1 MFKDREQAN
10 AFVSHLEVLIK
21 AINISR
27 EEPFINEIKKTLVD
41 HICVLSGIV
50 QVAAPTPE
58 KVIEEKYP
66 TLLCPDCGGEMA
78 LRTNRTN
85 GNKFWGCKKYP
96 LCRGTRGEDGL
107 SKEEREAKRV
117 SLPNLVEA
125 IKHDPGFTFNRN
137 TRIVSPGQDHIV
149 TRQDEVKPT
158 FNPFAK

>member
-10 AFVSHLEVLIK
+10 AFVAHLEVLIK

-41 HICVLSGIV
+41 HICVLNDIKP
-50 QVAAPTPE
+50 AAPTPAA
-58 KVIEEKYP
+58 VIEEKYP

-78 LRTNRTN
+78 LRTNRTS

-96 LCRGTRGEDGL
+96 KCMGTRDESGL
-107 SKEEREAKRV
+107 SKQEREAKRV
-117 SLPNLVEA
+117 NLPNTMEA
-125 IKHDPGFTFNRN
+125 IKQDPSFTFNRN
-137 TRIVSPGQDHIV
+137 ARIVSPGQDHV
-149 TRQDEVKPT
+149 DVVKPT